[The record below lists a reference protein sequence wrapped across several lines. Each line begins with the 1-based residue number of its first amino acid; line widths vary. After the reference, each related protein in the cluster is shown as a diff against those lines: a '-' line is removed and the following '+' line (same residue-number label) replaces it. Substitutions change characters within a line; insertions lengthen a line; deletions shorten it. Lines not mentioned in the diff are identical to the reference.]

1 MRTGEGVQNILQFYN
16 TVYAWIF
23 WQVQIVFL
31 LDVIRQEASRQVVLP
46 CETGGTSLWCHKRDQ
61 DVWVD
66 PIWGH
71 LVNIPTFNKK
81 GNYDHHLN
89 SISIDG
95 TTNLPS
101 TSYVTWHNIM
111 ESVRI
116 SLELLLSTLIGISSY
131 RLDTCQVAAFQNK
144 LNGERVRYNGQ
155 IYVLHLAIC
164 FTISFYPGWSL
175 QLSSVEDDLRL
186 IWQRLSQLQMWPVN
200 CGAHRRLL
208 REGWLIKMSG
218 ME

>member
-1 MRTGEGVQNILQFYN
+1 MRTGEGVQKILQFYN

-46 CETGGTSLWCHKRDQ
+46 RETGGTSLWCHKRDQ

-71 LVNIPTFNKK
+71 LVNIPTFNKQ
-81 GNYDHHLN
+81 GNDDHHLN

-95 TTNLPS
+95 TTNLLTS

-111 ESVRI
+111 ESVSI
-116 SLELLLSTLIGISSY
+116 SLDLLLSTLNRHIISY
-131 RLDTCQVAAFQNK
+131 RWETCWLAAFQKK
-144 LNGERVRYNGQ
+144 LGE
-155 IYVLHLAIC
+155 
-164 FTISFYPGWSL
+164 
-175 QLSSVEDDLRL
+175 
-186 IWQRLSQLQMWPVN
+186 
-200 CGAHRRLL
+200 
-208 REGWLIKMSG
+208 G
-218 ME
+218 MM